1 MRILLSR
8 SDPVYSCL
16 FTINRPERDYY
27 NKQELFNIYD
37 RYTNVLTTWAG
48 YNEEEEEKE
57 QVANGELNDYGYTA
71 FQQEESIRSELKVG
85 RNSPCP
91 CGSGKKYKKCCW
103 NK

>member
-1 MRILLSR
+1 LL
-8 SDPVYSCL
+8 
-16 FTINRPERDYY
+16 
-27 NKQELFNIYD
+27 NIYD

-48 YNEEEEEKE
+48 YNEEDEEEE
-57 QVANGELNDYGYTA
+57 QDANGELNDYGYTA

-85 RNSPCP
+85 RNNPCP